1 MADPYVRAL
10 NANALVTWEEALEFL
25 SDITTDDKN
34 DVVFLINS
42 ISDRVQYMT
51 GRLLKES
58 THEVYLNGLGGK
70 EILLPDFPVSAISL
84 LKVDATQ
91 KFDPGVE
98 IASSDFVISETI
110 GLVSLISG
118 SFPVGYHTVY
128 VEYTA
133 GYNPIPAFIQEAVF
147 ETIQWSLARFRG
159 RGVGMESQSADGVTV
174 RQSLSIPASAWNVFL
189 SLKRYI

>member
-10 NANALVTWEEALEFL
+10 NANALVSWEETLEFL

-34 DVVFLINS
+34 DIVFLINS

-58 THEVYLNGLGGK
+58 THEDYLNGLGGK
-70 EILLPDFPVSAISL
+70 EILLPDFPVSTITL
-84 LKVDATQ
+84 LKVDAMQ

-98 IASSDFVISETI
+98 ITSSDFVISEPI
-110 GLVSLISG
+110 GLISLISG
-118 SFPVGYHTVY
+118 AFPVGYHTVY

-174 RQSLSIPASAWNVFL
+174 RPSLSIPASAWNVFL